1 MTQLMDAGR
10 ALLREHALIAGRPA
24 TSVETIG
31 VDDPAEGTKLGTVP
45 KLSAEQV
52 EAAVAAAAE
61 AFPAWAATPAFE
73 RAAILRRWAGL
84 IEGRTEALAALL
96 SLENGKPLSESRAE
110 ITYANQFVHW
120 FAGEAERS
128 DGRVIESW
136 SGADRVLTFR
146 DPVGPVAAVTPWNFP
161 AAMVTRKL
169 APALAAGCTVVL
181 KPASAT
187 PFTAIAL
194 VESALEAGVPGEA
207 LNLVTGDSA
216 VVGAVLTGS
225 PAIRKLSFTGSTP
238 VGRALMAQCAP
249 TLKRL
254 SMELGGAAP
263 GIVFADADL
272 ARAVDAVV
280 KGKFRN
286 TGQSCVSI
294 NRVYVHRDVLEAF
307 AAGVESRVR
316 ALKVGRPFQEG
327 VEIGPLIDE
336 NGVRKV
342 EEHVQTLRASG
353 AELRL
358 GGRRHALGGLFFE
371 PTLLVGG
378 DDRLLREEETFGP
391 LIALFPFDDE
401 AEAIGRANAT
411 EFGLASYL
419 FTGDVDRTFRVA
431 RGIHAGM
438 VGVNTGLISNAA
450 NPFGGIK
457 QSGFGREGSIYGL
470 AEYQQIKAVTLAG
483 IG

>member
-1 MTQLMDAGR
+1 
-10 ALLREHALIAGRPA
+10 
-24 TSVETIG
+24 
-31 VDDPAEGTKLGTVP
+31 
-45 KLSAEQV
+45 
-52 EAAVAAAAE
+52 
-61 AFPAWAATPAFE
+61 
-73 RAAILRRWAGL
+73 
-84 IEGRTEALAALL
+84 
-96 SLENGKPLSESRAE
+96 
-110 ITYANQFVHW
+110 
-120 FAGEAERS
+120 
-128 DGRVIESW
+128 
-136 SGADRVLTFR
+136 
-146 DPVGPVAAVTPWNFP
+146 
-161 AAMVTRKL
+161 
-169 APALAAGCTVVL
+169 
-181 KPASAT
+181 
-187 PFTAIAL
+187 
-194 VESALEAGVPGEA
+194 
-207 LNLVTGDSA
+207 
-216 VVGAVLTGS
+216 
-225 PAIRKLSFTGSTP
+225 
-238 VGRALMAQCAP
+238 
-249 TLKRL
+249 
-254 SMELGGAAP
+254 
-263 GIVFADADL
+263 
-272 ARAVDAVV
+272 
-280 KGKFRN
+280 
-286 TGQSCVSI
+286 
-294 NRVYVHRDVLEAF
+294 
-307 AAGVESRVR
+307 
-316 ALKVGRPFQEG
+316 
-327 VEIGPLIDE
+327 LIDE

-419 FTGDVDRTFRVA
+419 FTGDVDRAFRVA